1 MILFISDLH
10 LDASR
15 PSTTQAFYQFLDQL
29 IHKKEN
35 NQAIE
40 ALYILGDFFEL
51 WIGDDDDDPFVI
63 DVQKKLKHFTE
74 QGIPVYFMKGN
85 RDFLI
90 GENFATNSGVILLDD
105 PTLLEINEHRILLMH
120 GDTLCTNDIE
130 YQRFRQQSR
139 SQEWMNSVLSQSL
152 EERRAFGK
160 QLRQQSKT
168 MSSRKAEDIM
178 DVSED
183 AVISAIQEHNATTL
197 IHGHTHRPKRH
208 EMIGIDKERIV
219 LGDWDSHAW
228 CLKFDVNENGKNA
241 LALDSWEI

>member
-15 PSTTQAFYQFLDQL
+15 PSITNAFYKFLDNL
-29 IHKKEN
+29 TSKKEVK
-35 NQAIE
+35 

-63 DVQKKLKHFTE
+63 EVQKKLKAFSQ
-74 QGIPVYFMKGN
+74 QGNPVYFMRGN

-90 GENFATNSGVILLDD
+90 GDDFAKNAGVILLDD
-105 PTLLEINEHRILLMH
+105 PTLLTINEHRLLLMH

-130 YQRFRQQSR
+130 YQAFRQQSR
-139 SQEWMNSVLSQSL
+139 SQEWMKTVLSKSL
-152 EERRAFGK
+152 EERRAFGR

-183 AVISAIQEHNATTL
+183 AVTSAVTEFEATTL
-197 IHGHTHRPKRH
+197 IHGHTHRPNRH
-208 EMIGIDKERIV
+208 NIYNTKKERIV
-219 LGDWDSHAW
+219 LGDWDENAW
-228 CLKFDVNENGKNA
+228 CLDVDENKKDA
-241 LALDSWEI
+241 FHLRSWKI